1 MLFAKKREIHLAI
14 ILDIF
19 SIRKEKIQK
28 FEPLPGNG
36 TTLDRTISQG
46 PENNL
51 KREDG
56 RSRPLCLAAERPT
69 AVLCGLISKM

>member
-1 MLFAKKREIHLAI
+1 MLFAKKREIHLSI

-28 FEPLPGNG
+28 FELFPVNG
-36 TTLDRTISQG
+36 ITLNKTISRG

-51 KREDG
+51 KKRE
-56 RSRPLCLAAERPT
+56 T
-69 AVLCGLISKM
+69 AKAVSSH